1 MPYELFLAL
10 RYLRSRRRRRM
21 ARVTALLAVAGIA
34 GGVAAMIVSLALAN
48 GFRDEM
54 RDKIL
59 RGTAHISL
67 MRSDGQPLT
76 NYRQTIIEIKNIPG
90 VIEASP
96 TTYDGAVVTGPINS
110 SYAVMRGID
119 QASSV
124 SRLELQRTL
133 IEGTADSL
141 FESALDENQQPRLP
155 NVVIGAELARQTG
168 LKIGDVAELIP
179 ASASVARGTPV
190 RRNVQ
195 VSGIFRSG
203 LFEYD
208 ST

>member
-10 RYLRSRRRRRM
+10 RYLRSRSRRRRRM

-59 RGTAHISL
+59 RGTAHINL

-76 NYRQTIIEIKNIPG
+76 NYHDTVLEIKNIPG

-96 TTYDGAVVTGPINS
+96 TTYD
-110 SYAVMRGID
+110 
-119 QASSV
+119 
-124 SRLELQRTL
+124 
-133 IEGTADSL
+133 
-141 FESALDENQQPRLP
+141 
-155 NVVIGAELARQTG
+155 
-168 LKIGDVAELIP
+168 
-179 ASASVARGTPV
+179 
-190 RRNVQ
+190 
-195 VSGIFRSG
+195 
-203 LFEYD
+203 
-208 ST
+208 